1 MVSTIRPC
9 DSCGAPYEAIRRR
22 SRFCGDTCRR
32 RATRARQA
40 AGDAP
45 PGAGEAVADADAA
58 AESELVM
65 AVRRDLAVLGVEDGA
80 AGRTAIEL
88 ARSLADPSTPAS
100 ARAAL
105 ARELR
110 ATLAVATANGQPAFS
125 PTDRARAEL
134 ARLRAERAIVGA
146 AGWSA

>member
-1 MVSTIRPC
+1 V
-9 DSCGAPYEAIRRR
+9 
-22 SRFCGDTCRR
+22 
-32 RATRARQA
+32 
-40 AGDAP
+40 
-45 PGAGEAVADADAA
+45 V
-58 AESELVM
+58 

-110 ATLAVATANGQPAFS
+110 ATLAVATANGRRATS
-125 PTDRARAEL
+125 PTDRARAEI
-134 ARLRAERAIVGA
+134 ARLRAERAIDGV